1 MNCTL
6 LSSCPND
13 GSSNA
18 PSDGWKNA
26 EGSGRTAN
34 GNSIPACNSSTLPS
48 SSSYSED
55 REQALTEKTLD
66 LRAETVELAR
76 IPRGDS
82 RIGSR
87 FGDRSRSPKTRTGL
101 GQCKK

>member
-18 PSDGWKNA
+18 PSDGWKSA
-26 EGSGRTAN
+26 EGSGKTAN
-34 GNSIPACNSSTLPS
+34 GNSIPAYSSFTLPS

-55 REQALTEKTLD
+55 REQALKLSQSIFGIDVDQIRIVILSEAKNPRIFLAAPRSIPLAKTL
-66 LRAETVELAR
+66 
-76 IPRGDS
+76 
-82 RIGSR
+82 
-87 FGDRSRSPKTRTGL
+87 
-101 GQCKK
+101 